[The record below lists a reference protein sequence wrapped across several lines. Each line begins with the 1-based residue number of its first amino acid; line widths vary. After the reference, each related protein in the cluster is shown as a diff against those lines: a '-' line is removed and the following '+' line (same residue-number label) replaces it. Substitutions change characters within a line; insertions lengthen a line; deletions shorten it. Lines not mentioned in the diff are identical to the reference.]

1 VYFYCN
7 NRLIAKEIKTR
18 DVGYFVSAEAGV
30 PHPNISLCRALVRLE
45 GAGERYAMDQQQ
57 ERNQFWASCFS
68 KSATNF
74 DRADE
79 TF

>member
-30 PHPNISLCRALVRLE
+30 PHPNISLCRELVRLE
-45 GAGERYAMDQQQ
+45 RAGERYAMDQQQ
-57 ERNQFWASCFS
+57 EHNQFWASCFS
-68 KSATNF
+68 KSATNS